1 MFYRSKCLN
10 LEKSDSSFQSKAFL
24 SFKKT
29 CSAAHI
35 LLLGFCFSLLLL
47 LPTSQS
53 RAASV
58 TFTYDE
64 VNGLVQGALEGL
76 EIRLNNLG
84 RFNGRNHNR
93 RNSSYVRFKGQSIS
107 SFSVEP
113 YNVYK
118 VFGRQHSYYV
128 SDIRS
133 SVVNITAQD
142 KSFYLSL
149 DFELEGAELEGRC
162 VTKAGRSSYKE
173 CTTYLPAVNF
183 TQAQVVARLRPI
195 AHKGSLSFYISSA
208 KIVGDVE
215 IEYCNSWFLGFFC
228 TEFVRIPQRTATL
241 KKQIANKLKT
251 FVNSRRMRDH
261 IASNIKE
268 KVLGNLATVSSVEL
282 TDDEII
288 VKGRLGRR

>member
-1 MFYRSKCLN
+1 VVV
-10 LEKSDSSFQSKAFL
+10 L
-24 SFKKT
+24 S
-29 CSAAHI
+29 
-35 LLLGFCFSLLLL
+35 FSLLFV
-47 LPTSQS
+47 SQVAPS
-53 RAASV
+53 KAASV
-58 TFTYDE
+58 SLSYDE
-64 VNGLVQGALEGL
+64 VNDLIGGALSGL

-84 RFNGRNHNR
+84 QFNGRSHNR
-93 RNSSYVRFKGQSIS
+93 KNSSYVRFKGQSIS
-107 SFSVEP
+107 AFSVEP

-118 VFGRQHSYYV
+118 VFGRQHTYYV

-162 VTKAGRSSYKE
+162 VTKAGRSGYKE
-173 CTTYLPAVNF
+173 CTTLLPAVNF

-215 IEYCNSWFLGFFC
+215 IEYCRSWFLGFFC
-228 TEFVRIPQRTATL
+228 TEFVRIPQRTDKL
-241 KKQIANKLKT
+241 KKQIASRLKT
-251 FVNSRRMRDH
+251 FVNSKRMRDH
-261 IASNIKE
+261 IASNIKD
-268 KVLGNLATVSSVEL
+268 KVLGNLATVSSIQL

-288 VKGRLGRR
+288 IKGRLGRR